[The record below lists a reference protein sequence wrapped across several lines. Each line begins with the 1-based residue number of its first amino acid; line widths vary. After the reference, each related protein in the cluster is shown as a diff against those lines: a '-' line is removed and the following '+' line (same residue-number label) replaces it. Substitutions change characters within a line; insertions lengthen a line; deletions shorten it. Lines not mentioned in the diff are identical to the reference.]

1 MKKVLCPTE
10 IAELKKGQV
19 ANATIFVLFASASNR
34 EGDMVARLDIKT
46 SIGGTPVDLKPS
58 LGDLLLP
65 PKSQTVTEFDASMQK
80 MQGFQRV
87 TTKFRTTELMAVPMR
102 IMKSAALS
110 PVGKLSWVDN
120 KLRFMGGLPA
130 SSDTVCVRLECDP
143 KSGSGTITVCCD
155 HAVAVNNI
163 TNLLKHAV
171 SSS

>member
-1 MKKVLCPTE
+1 MKKVLCPRE
-10 IAELKKGQV
+10 IPELKKGQV
-19 ANATIFVLFASASNR
+19 ANATVCVLFASASNR
-34 EGDMVARLDIKT
+34 EGDMVARVDIKT

-65 PKSQTVTEFDASMQK
+65 PKSQTESEFDASMQK

-87 TTKFRTTELMAVPMR
+87 TTKFQTNDLMAVPMR

-110 PVGKLSWVDN
+110 SVGKMSWVDN
-120 KLRFMGGLPA
+120 KLRFIGGLPA
-130 SSDTVCVRLECDP
+130 SNDTVWVRLECDP
-143 KSGSGTITVCCD
+143 NNGSGTITVCCD
-155 HAVAVNNI
+155 HAVAANTV